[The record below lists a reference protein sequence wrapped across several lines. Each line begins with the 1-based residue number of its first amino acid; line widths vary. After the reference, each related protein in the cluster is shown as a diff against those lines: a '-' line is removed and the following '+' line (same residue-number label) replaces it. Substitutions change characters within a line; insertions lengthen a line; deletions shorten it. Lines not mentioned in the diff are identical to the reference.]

1 MPLRGGA
8 GSSPFCYRG
17 RGSSSLRCYRWGG
30 LIRQNEGR
38 KERRESGKL
47 FQASDRAIDP
57 TSKCVAA
64 ENFPRREKAPSLLF
78 SVRPLSVPAYLTEP
92 FVDPSV
98 GCCQKRIWIGNL
110 WRKAPSFQIIF
121 LSELFQL
128 GIVHGGGAH
137 ARLFHTHRGRTKT
150 VKPFS
155 PPPVPPPPPRW
166 TPTKQNKS
174 GER

>member
-1 MPLRGGA
+1 MRNQHSTIEAILTARFGEVEVA
-8 GSSPFCYRG
+8 V
-17 RGSSSLRCYRWGG
+17 
-30 LIRQNEGR
+30 GR
-38 KERRESGKL
+38 KFNCAPYCRSMQRVTP
-47 FQASDRAIDP
+47 A
-57 TSKCVAA
+57 SKCVAA
-64 ENFPRREKAPSLLF
+64 ENFPLREKAASLLF

-92 FVDPSV
+92 FVGPSV

-155 PPPVPPPPPRW
+155 PPPPRW